1 MNKVLWL
8 VNPLQVTEMEIDFP
22 KYIQELTHCNLLCIL
37 LENNFYETLPMYTGD
52 PMFPAVDFSVI
63 NSTLNEEAIQRSDN
77 ARHAFVEMCGKKGLQ
92 FSIHNDKGNPV
103 TEVVK
108 ESRFADLILV
118 KNSLSFNAA
127 FEELSGNF
135 VKKVLGKS
143 ECPVLVVP
151 DDHQVFDEICFTYNG
166 GYSSLYAMRQFTYL
180 FPDLKD
186 VPVTVLFVDE
196 KNSEIPVIHEK
207 ELKEWLN
214 AHYSNFS
221 FKILRGDVETELLVE
236 MMPKK
241 NMIVTYGAFGRNN
254 ISRLFRRGSADKVL
268 EMIDIPLFITHP

>member
-8 VNPLQVTEMEIDFP
+8 VNPLLVTELEIDFP
-22 KYIQELTHCNLLCIL
+22 KYIQELTQCNLLCIL

-52 PMFPAVDFSVI
+52 PMFPAVDFSMI
-63 NSTLNEEAIQRSDN
+63 NSTLNEEAMQKSEQAKQVFI
-77 ARHAFVEMCGKKGLQ
+77 ELCTKKGLQ

-103 TEVVK
+103 SEVVK

-127 FEELSGNF
+127 FEEVSGNF

-151 DDHQVFDEICFTYNG
+151 DDHQVFNEIYFTYNG
-166 GYSSLYAMRQFTYL
+166 GYSSVYAIRQFTYL
-180 FPDLKD
+180 FPQLKD
-186 VPVTVLFVDE
+186 IPVTVLFVDE
-196 KNSEIPVIHEK
+196 KNSDIPIIHEK
-207 ELKEWLN
+207 EIKELLH
-214 AHYSNFS
+214 AHYTNFS

-236 MMPKK
+236 MLPKK
-241 NMIVTYGAFGRNN
+241 NVLVTYGAFGRNN
-254 ISRLFRRGSADKVL
+254 ISRMFKRGSADKVL